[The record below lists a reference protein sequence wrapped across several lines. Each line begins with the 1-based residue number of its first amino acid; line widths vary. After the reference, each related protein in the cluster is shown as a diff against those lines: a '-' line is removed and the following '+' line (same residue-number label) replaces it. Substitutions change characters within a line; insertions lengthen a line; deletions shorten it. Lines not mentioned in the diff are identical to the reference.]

1 MPIFEEKAQIVQFPK
16 FLDERGNLSVV
27 ESQKQV
33 PFRFRRCYWIYDV
46 PGGELRGSHAF
57 KNQHEVIVALSGSFD
72 AVIHDGKEEKR
83 YSLSRSYYGLYL
95 PPMHYRT
102 LDNFSTNSLAL
113 VISST
118 PYEED
123 DYIWERDEFCRMK
136 SAWTPTPL
144 QNASDASL
152 VMSLNS
158 GCAGENA
165 PDIAAVKA
173 ATVDDCVLM
182 TLPRHSERSGSLTS
196 LENSKDIPFDVKRI
210 FYLYDIP
217 GGENRGGHAH
227 KQCHQML
234 VAASGAFDVKVA
246 DGKNEKIYRL
256 DRPYY
261 GLHVPPGVWA
271 EELNF
276 SSGSICLVLTSH
288 EFDESDYWRSY
299 DKYLEF
305 KKA

>member
-16 FLDERGNLSVV
+16 FLDERGNLSVL
-27 ESQKQV
+27 ESEKQV

-57 KNQHEVIVALSGSFD
+57 KKQHEVIVALSGSFD

-123 DYIWERDEFCRMK
+123 DYIWECDEFCRIK
-136 SAWTPTPL
+136 STWMPIPL
-144 QNASDASL
+144 QYAPDAESDK
-152 VMSLNS
+152 
-158 GCAGENA
+158 A
-165 PDIAAVKA
+165 PDIVAVKA
-173 ATVDDCVLM
+173 ATIDDCALL

-227 KQCHQML
+227 KGCHQIL
-234 VAASGAFDVKVA
+234 VAASGAFDVKVS

>member
-46 PGGELRGSHAF
+46 PCGELRGSHAF
-57 KNQHEVIVALSGSFD
+57 KKQHEVIVALSGSFD

-123 DYIWERDEFCRMK
+123 DYIWECDEFCRIK
-136 SAWTPTPL
+136 SAWMPMPL
-144 QNASDASL
+144 QYAPDAVSDK
-152 VMSLNS
+152 
-158 GCAGENA
+158 A
-165 PDIAAVKA
+165 PDIVAVKA
-173 ATVDDCVLM
+173 ATIDDCALL
-182 TLPRHSERSGSLTS
+182 TLPRHSERSGSLT
-196 LENSKDIPFDVKRI
+196 
-210 FYLYDIP
+210 
-217 GGENRGGHAH
+217 
-227 KQCHQML
+227 
-234 VAASGAFDVKVA
+234 
-246 DGKNEKIYRL
+246 
-256 DRPYY
+256 
-261 GLHVPPGVWA
+261 
-271 EELNF
+271 
-276 SSGSICLVLTSH
+276 
-288 EFDESDYWRSY
+288 
-299 DKYLEF
+299 
-305 KKA
+305 

>member
-1 MPIFEEKAQIVQFPK
+1 MAQFDFNAQVVQLPK
-16 FLDERGNLSVV
+16 FLDERGNLSVL
-27 ESQKQV
+27 ESEKHV
-33 PFRFRRCYWIYDV
+33 PFNFKRCYWIYDV

-57 KNQHEVIVALSGSFD
+57 KNQHEIIIALSGSFD

-118 PYEED
+118 AYEEE
-123 DYIWERDEFCRMK
+123 DYIWERDDFIQQK
-136 SAWTPTPL
+136 KAWTPGALACPQVAAPL
-144 QNASDASL
+144 
-152 VMSLNS
+152 
-158 GCAGENA
+158 A
-165 PDIAAVKA
+165 PNRDEVRA
-173 ATVDDCVLM
+173 ATIDDCKLI

-196 LENSKDIPFDVKRI
+196 IENSKDIPFDVKRI

-227 KQCHQML
+227 KECHQML
-234 VAASGAFDVKVA
+234 VAASGAFDVKVS

-261 GLHVPPGVWA
+261 GLHIPPGVWA

-288 EFDESDYWRSY
+288 AFDENDYWREFGDY
-299 DKYLEF
+299 VNF

>member
-1 MPIFEEKAQIVQFPK
+1 MPFFEEKAQIVQFPK

-72 AVIHDGKEEKR
+72 AVIHDGKKEKR

-123 DYIWERDEFCRMK
+123 DYIWERDEFCRIK
-136 SAWTPTPL
+136 SAWTPIPL
-144 QNASDASL
+144 QYAPDAVSDK
-152 VMSLNS
+152 V
-158 GCAGENA
+158 

-173 ATVDDCVLM
+173 ATIDDCALL

-227 KQCHQML
+227 KECQQML
-234 VAASGAFDVKVA
+234 VAASGAFDVKVS

-288 EFDESDYWRSY
+288 EFDENDYWRDY
-299 DKYLEF
+299 DKYLKF

>member
-118 PYEED
+118 TYEED
-123 DYIWERDEFCRMK
+123 DYIWERDEFCRLK
-136 SAWTPTPL
+136 PTWKPPL
-144 QNASDASL
+144 Q
-152 VMSLNS
+152 
-158 GCAGENA
+158 ENTA
-165 PDIAAVKA
+165 EANCVQKPDIAAVKA
-173 ATVDDCVLM
+173 ATIDDCKLL

-227 KQCHQML
+227 KECHQML
-234 VAASGAFDVKVA
+234 VAASGAFDVKVS

-299 DKYLEF
+299 DRYLEF

>member
-136 SAWTPTPL
+136 PTWKPAPL
-144 QNASDASL
+144 ENVVEA
-152 VMSLNS
+152 N
-158 GCAGENA
+158 CAQK
-165 PDIAAVKA
+165 PDIAAVKS
-173 ATVDDCVLM
+173 ATIDDCSLL

-227 KQCHQML
+227 KECHQML
-234 VAASGAFDVKVA
+234 VAASGAFDVKVS

-288 EFDESDYWRSY
+288 EFDESDYWR
-299 DKYLEF
+299 KYSDYLAF
-305 KKA
+305 KRG

>member
-123 DYIWERDEFCRMK
+123 DYIWERDEFCRIK
-136 SAWTPTPL
+136 SAWTPIPL
-144 QNASDASL
+144 QY
-152 VMSLNS
+152 
-158 GCAGENA
+158 A
-165 PDIAAVKA
+165 PDAVSDKVPDIVAVKA
-173 ATVDDCVLM
+173 ATIDDCALL

-227 KQCHQML
+227 KECHQML
-234 VAASGAFDVKVA
+234 VAASGAFDVKVS

-299 DKYLEF
+299 GKYLEF

>member
-1 MPIFEEKAQIVQFPK
+1 MPNFEQKAQIVQLPK
-16 FLDERGNLSVV
+16 FLDERGNLSVL
-27 ESQKQV
+27 ESEIQV
-33 PFRFRRCYWIYDV
+33 PFKIRRCYWIYDV

-57 KNQHEVIVALSGSFD
+57 KRQHEMIIALSGSFD
-72 AVIHDGKEEKR
+72 ALIHDGKRDTR

-113 VISST
+113 VVSST

-123 DYIWERDEFCRMK
+123 DYIWERDEFCK
-136 SAWTPTPL
+136 LAAQSKTLPQPAPSKPAEPSAA
-144 QNASDASL
+144 Q
-152 VMSLNS
+152 
-158 GCAGENA
+158 
-165 PDIAAVKA
+165 PDPAKLRA
-173 ATVDDCVLM
+173 ATIDDCELI

-196 LENSKDIPFDVKRI
+196 LENSKDVPFDVKRI

-227 KQCHQML
+227 KACHQML
-234 VAASGAFDVKVA
+234 VAASGAFDVKVS
-246 DGKNEKIYRL
+246 DGKNEKVYRL

-276 SSGSICLVLTSH
+276 SSGSICLVLTSEH
-288 EFDESDYWRSY
+288 FDEADYWRDY
-299 DKYLEF
+299 AEF
-305 KKA
+305 LHFKQEG

>member
-144 QNASDASL
+144 QYAPEAASAKSPDS
-152 VMSLNS
+152 VCV
-158 GCAGENA
+158 GA
-165 PDIAAVKA
+165 PDIGAVKA
-173 ATVDDCVLM
+173 ATIDDCVLM

-196 LENSKDIPFDVKRI
+196 LENSKEIPFDVKRI

-227 KQCHQML
+227 KECHQML
-234 VAASGAFDVKVA
+234 VAASGAV
-246 DGKNEKIYRL
+246 L
-256 DRPYY
+256 RPACPARSLGRRTELLF
-261 GLHVPPGVWA
+261 GLHLPGADLARV
-271 EELNF
+271 
-276 SSGSICLVLTSH
+276 
-288 EFDESDYWRSY
+288 
-299 DKYLEF
+299 
-305 KKA
+305 

>member
-113 VISST
+113 VISSSS
-118 PYEED
+118 YDED
-123 DYIWERDEFCRMK
+123 DYIWELDDFCRMK
-136 SAWTPTPL
+136 STWTPTPL
-144 QNASDASL
+144 AYPDEIPTKNPDP
-152 VMSLNS
+152 
-158 GCAGENA
+158 GYAGA
-165 PDIAAVKA
+165 KA
-173 ATVDDCVLM
+173 ATIDDCELM
-182 TLPRHSERSGSLTS
+182 TLPRYSERSGGLTS

-234 VAASGAFDVKVA
+234 VAASGAFDVKVS
-246 DGKNEKIYRL
+246 DGKKEKIYRL

-288 EFDESDYWRSY
+288 EFNESDYWRSY

-305 KKA
+305 KRG